1 MNLNSVE
8 LTALQYV
15 RNTGGG
21 ATVAIFIEDHEPIG
35 ERLWKVLS
43 YGDFAA
49 TNDNG
54 RIFVTSKGA
63 ALLDKDADVSPE

>member
-1 MNLNSVE
+1 MALNEVE
-8 LTALQYV
+8 LRALQYV

-21 ATVAIFIEDHEPIG
+21 ATVAIFMDDHAPIG

-43 YGDFAA
+43 LCGLAA

-54 RIFVTSKGA
+54 RIFVTAKGA
-63 ALLDKDADVSPE
+63 ALLDG